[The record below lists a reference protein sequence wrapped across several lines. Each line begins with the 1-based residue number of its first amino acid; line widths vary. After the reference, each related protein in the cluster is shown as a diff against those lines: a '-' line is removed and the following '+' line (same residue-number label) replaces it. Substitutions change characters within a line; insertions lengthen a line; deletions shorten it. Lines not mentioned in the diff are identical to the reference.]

1 MINSAL
7 DEGYNKCLISY
18 FMKLGEVYIISACF
32 NHMHVHVI
40 RYYINV
46 ADISQLNSKTLKLE
60 SLKKKTTSLH
70 NIVKKYDVSLKC
82 RRKTHKTHIVYIH
95 VMLNFSL
102 SIILTRSQWI
112 YTRISKWEIPAT
124 CTVSPSN

>member
-18 FMKLGEVYIISACF
+18 FMKLGDVYIVSACF

-60 SLKKKTTSLH
+60 SLKKNPPVCITLS
-70 NIVKKYDVSLKC
+70 KKYDVSLKC

-112 YTRISKWEIPAT
+112 YTRISKWGIPAT
-124 CTVSPSN
+124 CTVSASN